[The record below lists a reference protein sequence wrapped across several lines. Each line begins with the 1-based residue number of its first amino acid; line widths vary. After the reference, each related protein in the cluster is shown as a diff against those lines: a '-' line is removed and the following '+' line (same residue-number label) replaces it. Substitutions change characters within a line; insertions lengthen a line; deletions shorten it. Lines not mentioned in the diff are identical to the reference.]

1 MYSYIYL
8 RYNFFLIHLIP
19 CLTSLKKLFSFFG
32 FKSLLWKIYLYISDY
47 EWKSP
52 DSFSAIFYI
61 IELTGW
67 TCETIIF
74 LFFLNQLSIILIDIF
89 FFIQTFFLLF
99 RFFFFF
105 SLINFIWICFIF
117 SSSMLSEIK
126 FFLSYLVAQTGHN
139 KFSYLI
145 FS

>member
-1 MYSYIYL
+1 MSYISKKIILILWIQITFMKNLFIYFRLWMEISWFIFSYFLHNRTYRLDL
-8 RYNFFLIHLIP
+8 RNNNF
-19 CLTSLKKLFSFFG
+19 S
-32 FKSLLWKIYLYISDY
+32 
-47 EWKSP
+47 
-52 DSFSAIFYI
+52 
-61 IELTGW
+61 
-67 TCETIIF
+67 
-74 LFFLNQLSIILIDIF
+74 FFLNQLSIILIDIF